1 MRPDVSR
8 SPFRHRTGLSV
19 PDPQRHSA
27 HSPDGLRFP
36 HWRGDALSLLPE
48 DMATFCY
55 TYLLLRA
62 GSDVKE
68 VEEKISGVVSGMSP
82 ENAAPLRARLM
93 PLTDIHLHSHNLRE
107 LGVNGSLI
115 FSYNRRFY
123 QLLRL
128 HGAPGSVIFRDEALQ
143 ALVLVLCSAVAGLL
157 LAALVFGYGLVSGS
171 LELGTTVLR

>member
-1 MRPDVSR
+1 
-8 SPFRHRTGLSV
+8 
-19 PDPQRHSA
+19 
-27 HSPDGLRFP
+27 
-36 HWRGDALSLLPE
+36 
-48 DMATFCY
+48 MATFCY

>member
-1 MRPDVSR
+1 
-8 SPFRHRTGLSV
+8 
-19 PDPQRHSA
+19 
-27 HSPDGLRFP
+27 
-36 HWRGDALSLLPE
+36 
-48 DMATFCY
+48 MATFCY

-82 ENAAPLRARLM
+82 ENAAPLRATLM

-107 LGVNGSLI
+107 LGVNGNISYIWLAVGANALLLVVVLFNLWLNGSLI